1 MLVISTS
8 LTTLQEPASTLSTM
22 TSGAVSAMACTIFP
36 ARAGSSLV
44 TVMDMIWVEPT
55 PSTETQA
62 SS

>member
-1 MLVISTS
+1 
-8 LTTLQEPASTLSTM
+8 M
-22 TSGAVSAMACTIFP
+22 TSGDGDSLHDLSGQGRV
-36 ARAGSSLV
+36 SLV